1 MNTEDL
7 AGATEEGVS
16 APTLTSQ
23 DSPRMRNLD
32 AIAATRLAQLSEET
46 GMETAPVEE
55 GLTPESQV
63 AAQLEAQP
71 AAPVEKV
78 RVKVD
83 GTELEVS
90 QEELVRTFQKNAA
103 ADKRLEEA
111 TRLLREAEQLAATRA
126 AAAPAP
132 QENQTQP
139 APTEDPVTKLRE
151 DAAATLAMLYDGDQE
166 AATEALVALMLK
178 VSGGGQPTQQ
188 TPTIDPSALTD
199 QVLEQLS
206 FKDAL
211 NKVQTDYPDL
221 VADPNLERLTA
232 MRAEELIAAGKPRS
246 DALLEA
252 AEGLYKSLGKA
263 PVGRQPTPTE
273 APKTT
278 RQANKERLDPVP
290 TAHASALPV
299 TTPMES
305 NPSSVIAELA
315 KKRLGQSSAY

>member
-46 GMETAPVEE
+46 NMEVAPVEE
-55 GLTPESQV
+55 GLTTESQV

-71 AAPVEKV
+71 VAPVEKV
-78 RVKVD
+78 KVKVD

-126 AAAPAP
+126 AAPAP
-132 QENQTQP
+132 QESQTQP

-151 DAAATLAMLYDGDQE
+151 DAADTLAKLYDGDQD

-188 TPTIDPSALTD
+188 TPAIDPSALTE

-221 VADPNLERLTA
+221 VADQNLERLTA

-246 DALLEA
+246 EALLEA
-252 AEGLYKSLGKA
+252 ADGLYKSLGKA

-290 TAHASALPV
+290 TAHASALPA
-299 TTPMES
+299 TAPMES

-315 KKRLGQSSAY
+315 KNRLGQSSAY

>member
-1 MNTEDL
+1 MNTNDP
-7 AGATEEGVS
+7 AGATEEDVS

-23 DSPRMRNLD
+23 ESPRMRNLD
-32 AIAATRLAQLSEET
+32 AIAASRLAQINEET
-46 GMETAPVEE
+46 SMEADPDSE
-55 GLTPESQV
+55 GLTPEEQV
-63 AAQLEAQP
+63 AAQTADP
-71 AAPVEKV
+71 VPVEKV
-78 RVKVD
+78 KVKVD
-83 GTELEVS
+83 GAELEVS

-111 TRLLREAEQLAATRA
+111 TRLLREAEQLAATRT

-132 QENQTQP
+132 QEAQPQP
-139 APTEDPVTKLRE
+139 ATTEDPVAKLRE
-151 DAAATLAMLYDGDQE
+151 DAAATLSKLYDGDQE

-211 NKVQTDYPDL
+211 RKVQTDYPDL
-221 VADPNLERLTA
+221 VTDPNLERLTA
-232 MRAEELIAAGKPRS
+232 MRAEELIASGKPRS

-252 AEGLYKSLGKA
+252 ADGLYKSLGRV
-263 PVGRQPTPTE
+263 PTGRQAAPAD

-290 TAHASALPV
+290 TAHASALPAS
-299 TTPMES
+299 TPMES

-315 KKRLGQSSAY
+315 KKRLGQSSAL

>member
-46 GMETAPVEE
+46 GLEAAPVEE

-111 TRLLREAEQLAATRA
+111 TRLLREAEQLVATRTA
-126 AAAPAP
+126 ASAP
-132 QENQTQP
+132 QEAQPQP
-139 APTEDPVTKLRE
+139 ATTEDPVTRLRE
-151 DAAATLAMLYDGDQE
+151 DAAATLAKLYDGDQE

-188 TPTIDPSALTD
+188 TPAIDPSALTD

-211 NKVQTDYPDL
+211 SKVQTDYPDL
-221 VADPNLERLTA
+221 VTDPNLERLTA
-232 MRAEELIAAGKPRS
+232 MRAEELIAAGKTRA

-252 AEGLYKSLGKA
+252 ADGLYQSLGKV
-263 PVGRQPTPTE
+263 PTGRQPAPAE

-278 RQANKERLDPVP
+278 RQANKERLDPIP
-290 TAHASALPV
+290 TAHASAMPPAAPV
-299 TTPMES
+299 EA
-305 NPSSVIAELA
+305 NPSTVIAELA
-315 KKRLGQSSAY
+315 KNRLGQSSAL

>member
-1 MNTEDL
+1 MNTNDP

-23 DSPRMRNLD
+23 ESPRMRNLD
-32 AIAATRLAQLSEET
+32 AIAASRLAQINEET
-46 GMETAPVEE
+46 GMEADPDSE
-55 GLTPESQV
+55 GLTPEEQV
-63 AAQLEAQP
+63 AAQTADP
-71 AAPVEKV
+71 VPVEKV
-78 RVKVD
+78 KVKVD
-83 GTELEVS
+83 GAELEVS

-132 QENQTQP
+132 QEAQP
-139 APTEDPVTKLRE
+139 QPVTTEDPVAKLRE
-151 DAAATLAMLYDGDQE
+151 DAAATLSKLYDGDQE

-211 NKVQTDYPDL
+211 RKVRTDYPEL
-221 VADPNLERLTA
+221 VTDPNLERLTA
-232 MRAEELIAAGKPRS
+232 MRAEELIASGKPRS

-252 AEGLYKSLGKA
+252 ADGLYKSLGKV
-263 PVGRQPTPTE
+263 PTGRQAAPAD

-290 TAHASALPV
+290 TAHASALPAA
-299 TTPMES
+299 TPMES

-315 KKRLGQSSAY
+315 KKRLGQSSAL